1 MKLKTRKGTAQKYMS
16 VIQDLST
23 RKTSYTNARTIA
35 LYYNVGSQ
43 FIRLLIEKNI
53 IIVDENDFYNWNKE
67 IKPSI
72 EIVNSVLK
80 DISIQNKKYMKM
92 RKDNQ
97 AKKQIQIQFSNSLST
112 DKPKVRRAKRK
123 LQEPNIQLHSE
134 QIGLIRKFI
143 KFIW

>member
-1 MKLKTRKGTAQKYMS
+1 MRLKTRKGTAQKYMS

-53 IIVDENDFYNWNKE
+53 IIVDENDFYNWNKQ
-67 IKPSI
+67 INPSI

-123 LQEPNIQLHSE
+123 VQEPNLQLHTE

>member
-72 EIVNSVLK
+72 EIVNSLLK